1 MAIHPQIV
9 AGSHQT
15 AGSLPAPRESH
26 PHMVLIRPSPLPA
39 TASRPKIAIT
49 LGLWLDGSIIVPI
62 TGHRLAGSCPV
73 VIAWLWSLPGGET
86 TEVSKMVSLRCFS
99 PADHGAAAMVAFA
112 RHKGNGKVFD
122 GWVFGCQGSNPLQ
135 KQKQVEIFGISTC
148 FLT

>member
-1 MAIHPQIV
+1 
-9 AGSHQT
+9 
-15 AGSLPAPRESH
+15 
-26 PHMVLIRPSPLPA
+26 MVLMRPPPLPA
-39 TASRPKIAIT
+39 TASRPKIVST

-62 TGHRLAGSCPV
+62 TGRRHTGSRPV
-73 VIAWLWSLPGGET
+73 VIAWLVSLTDGET

-99 PADHGAAAMVAFA
+99 PTDHGAAAMVAFA